1 MANERRLIDA
11 NYARETATI
20 DLIVHHIDRQPTV
33 DAVEVVRCEGCVYG
47 VEDDCDKGVW
57 QCTKDAEYDEDSGM
71 YFGFNSWHD
80 ADFFCAY
87 GERRCE

>member
-33 DAVEVVRCEGCVYG
+33 DAVEVVRCRDCRFAHRVDGPREKYSCVNGNYFTPWFNG
-47 VEDDCDKGVW
+47 DD
-57 QCTKDAEYDEDSGM
+57 
-71 YFGFNSWHD
+71 
-80 ADFFCAY
+80 FCSR